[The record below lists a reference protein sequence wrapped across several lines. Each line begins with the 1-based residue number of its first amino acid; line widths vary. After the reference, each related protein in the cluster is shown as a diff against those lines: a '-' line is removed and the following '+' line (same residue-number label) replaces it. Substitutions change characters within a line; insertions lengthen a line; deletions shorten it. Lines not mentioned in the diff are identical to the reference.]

1 MNAATEAPKSGLDL
15 VKWLVVFAILTLLV
29 VANYI
34 YEFSTLERAIGLVV
48 MIPLAGFVAA
58 QTGKGRDFLTFAK
71 EAKLE
76 VRKVVWP
83 TRAETNQ
90 TTIIVAVVTLIMAVI
105 LYLLDMALLKIVS
118 FLTGLGI

>member
-1 MNAATEAPKSGLDL
+1 MNAATEAPKSSMDVL
-15 VKWLVVFAILTLLV
+15 KWVAVFAILTALI
-29 VANYI
+29 VANYML
-34 YEFSTLERAIGLVV
+34 EFSTLERAIGLLV

-58 QTGKGRDFLTFAK
+58 QTSKGQEFMVFAK

-83 TRAETNQ
+83 TRQETNQ
-90 TTIIVAVVTLIMAVI
+90 TTVIIGVVTVIMALV
-105 LYLLDMALLKIVS
+105 LWLLDSLLLKIVS

>member
-1 MNAATEAPKSGLDL
+1 MNAATEAPKSGLDII
-15 VKWLVVFAILTLLV
+15 KWIAVFAILTLLV

-34 YEFSTLERAIGLVV
+34 FEFSTLERAIGLLV
-48 MIPLAGFVAA
+48 MIPLAGFVAV
-58 QTGKGRDFLTFAK
+58 QTQKGHEFLTFAK

>member
-15 VKWLVVFAILTLLV
+15 VKWLVVFAILTSLV
-29 VANYI
+29 VANSVF
-34 YEFSTLERAIGLVV
+34 EFSTLQLAISLVV
-48 MIPLAGFVAA
+48 IIPLAGFIAA
-58 QTGKGRDFLTFAK
+58 QTGKGREFLTFAK

-83 TRAETNQ
+83 TRQETNQ
-90 TTIIVAVVTLIMAVI
+90 TTLIVAVVTLIMALI
-105 LYLLDMALLKIVS
+105 LFGLDWVLLKLVS

>member
-15 VKWLVVFAILTLLV
+15 IKWIAVFAILTLLV

-34 YEFSTLERAIGLVV
+34 FEFSTLERAIGLLI

-58 QTGKGRDFLTFAK
+58 QTQKGHEFLTFAK

-105 LYLLDMALLKIVS
+105 LYLLDLALLKIVS

>member
-15 VKWLVVFAILTLLV
+15 VKWIAVFAILTLLV

-34 YEFSTLERAIGLVV
+34 FEFSALERAIGLLV
-48 MIPLAGFVAA
+48 MIPLAGFVAS
-58 QTGKGRDFLTFAK
+58 QTQKGHEFVTFAK

-90 TTIIVAVVTLIMAVI
+90 TTIIVGIVTVVMAFI
-105 LYLLDMALLKIVS
+105 LWGLDALLLKIVS

>member
-1 MNAATEAPKSGLDL
+1 MNAATEAPKSGLDII
-15 VKWLVVFAILTLLV
+15 KWIAVFAILTLLV

-34 YEFSTLERAIGLVV
+34 FEFSTLERAIGLLI

-58 QTGKGRDFLTFAK
+58 QTQKGHEFLTFAK

-83 TRAETNQ
+83 TRSETNQ

-105 LYLLDMALLKIVS
+105 LYLLDLALLKIVS

>member
-15 VKWLVVFAILTLLV
+15 VKWLVVFAILTSLV
-29 VANYI
+29 VANSVF
-34 YEFSTLERAIGLVV
+34 EFSTLQLAIGLVV
-48 MIPLAGFVAA
+48 LIPLAGFIAA
-58 QTGKGRDFLTFAK
+58 QTGKGREFLTFAK

-83 TRAETNQ
+83 TRQETNQ
-90 TTIIVAVVTLIMAVI
+90 TTLIVAVVTLIMALI
-105 LYLLDMALLKIVS
+105 LFGLDWVLLKVVS

>member
-83 TRAETNQ
+83 TRKETNQ
-90 TTIIVAVVTLIMAVI
+90 TTLIVAIVTLIMALV
-105 LYLLDMALLKIVS
+105 LYVLDLGLLKLVS

>member
-15 VKWLVVFAILTLLV
+15 VKWLVVFAILTSLV
-29 VANYI
+29 VANSVF
-34 YEFSTLERAIGLVV
+34 EFSTLQLAIGLVV
-48 MIPLAGFVAA
+48 LIPLAGFIAA
-58 QTGKGRDFLTFAK
+58 QTGKGREFLTFAK

-83 TRAETNQ
+83 TRQETNQ
-90 TTIIVAVVTLIMAVI
+90 TTLIVAVVTLIMALI
-105 LYLLDMALLKIVS
+105 LFGLDWVLLKLVS

>member
-15 VKWLVVFAILTLLV
+15 VKWLVVFTILALLV

-58 QTGKGRDFLTFAK
+58 QTAKGRDFLMFAK

-83 TRAETNQ
+83 TRKETNQ
-90 TTIIVAVVTLIMAVI
+90 TTLIVAIVTLIMALI
-105 LYLLDMALLKIVS
+105 LYVLDLGLLKLVS

>member
-15 VKWLVVFAILTLLV
+15 IKWIAVFAILTLLV
-29 VANYI
+29 VANY
-34 YEFSTLERAIGLVV
+34 YFEFSTLERAIGLVV

-58 QTGKGRDFLTFAK
+58 QTQKGHEFLTFAK

-105 LYLLDMALLKIVS
+105 LYLLDLALLKIVS

>member
-1 MNAATEAPKSGLDL
+1 MNAATEAPKSSLDI
-15 VKWLVVFAILTLLV
+15 VKWVVVFAILTALV

-34 YEFSTLERAIGLVV
+34 FEFSTLERAIGLLV

-58 QTGKGRDFLTFAK
+58 QTQKGHEFLTFAK

-83 TRAETNQ
+83 TRQETNQ
-90 TTIIVAVVTLIMAVI
+90 TTIIIGIVTVIMAFI
-105 LYLLDMALLKIVS
+105 LWGLDALLLKIVS
-118 FLTGLGI
+118 FLTGF

>member
-15 VKWLVVFAILTLLV
+15 VKWLVVFTILILLV

-34 YEFSTLERAIGLVV
+34 FEFSTLERAIGLVV

-83 TRAETNQ
+83 TRQETNQ
-90 TTIIVAVVTLIMAVI
+90 TTLIVAIVTLIMSLI
-105 LYLLDMALLKIVS
+105 LYVLDLGLLKLVS

>member
-15 VKWLVVFAILTLLV
+15 IKWIAVIAILTLLV

-34 YEFSTLERAIGLVV
+34 FEFSTLERAIGLVV
-48 MIPLAGFVAA
+48 MIPLAGFVAV
-58 QTGKGRDFLTFAK
+58 QTQKGHEFMTFAK

-83 TRAETNQ
+83 TRVETNQ
-90 TTIIVAVVTLIMAVI
+90 TTIIVGVVTVIMAFI
-105 LYLLDMALLKIVS
+105 LWGLDALLLKIVS

>member
-15 VKWLVVFAILTLLV
+15 VKWLVVFAILTSLV
-29 VANYI
+29 VANSVF
-34 YEFSTLERAIGLVV
+34 EFSTLQLAIGLVV
-48 MIPLAGFVAA
+48 LIPLTGFIAA
-58 QTGKGRDFLTFAK
+58 QTGKGREFLTFAK

-83 TRAETNQ
+83 TRQETNQ
-90 TTIIVAVVTLIMAVI
+90 TTLIVAVVTLIMALI
-105 LYLLDMALLKIVS
+105 LFGLDWVLLKLVS

>member
-1 MNAATEAPKSGLDL
+1 MNAATEAPKSGLD
-15 VKWLVVFAILTLLV
+15 VIKWVAVFAILTALV
-29 VANYI
+29 VANYVF
-34 YEFSTLERAIGLVV
+34 EFSTLERAIGLVV

-58 QTGKGRDFLTFAK
+58 QTAKGRDFVTFAK

-83 TRAETNQ
+83 TRQETNQ
-90 TTIIVAVVTLIMAVI
+90 TTLIVAVVTLIMALV
-105 LYLLDMALLKIVS
+105 LFCLDWVLLKLVS

>member
-1 MNAATEAPKSGLDL
+1 MNAATEAPKSGLDII
-15 VKWLVVFAILTLLV
+15 KWIAVFAILTLLV

-34 YEFSTLERAIGLVV
+34 FEFSTLERAIGLLV

-58 QTGKGRDFLTFAK
+58 QTQKGHEFLTLAK

-105 LYLLDMALLKIVS
+105 LYLLDMALLKFVS

>member
-15 VKWLVVFAILTLLV
+15 VKWLVVFAILTSLV
-29 VANYI
+29 VANSVF
-34 YEFSTLERAIGLVV
+34 EFSTLQLAIGLVV
-48 MIPLAGFVAA
+48 IIPLAGFIAA
-58 QTGKGRDFLTFAK
+58 QTGKGREFLTFAK

-83 TRAETNQ
+83 TRQETNQ
-90 TTIIVAVVTLIMAVI
+90 TTLIVAVVTLIMALI
-105 LYLLDMALLKIVS
+105 LFGLDWVLLKLVS

>member
-15 VKWLVVFAILTLLV
+15 VKWLIVFAILTLLV

-58 QTGKGRDFLTFAK
+58 QTGKGRDFLIFAK

-83 TRAETNQ
+83 TRKETNQ
-90 TTIIVAVVTLIMAVI
+90 TTLIVAIVTLIMALV
-105 LYLLDMALLKIVS
+105 LYVLDLGLLKLVS